1 MWYHRAMA
9 RSKPVRRKA
18 PARGAAAGSV
28 APETYR
34 LMVEHAPS
42 AIVLTDSSGVI
53 ILVNARAES
62 LFGYARGELR
72 GQPIEVLLPESMRA
86 RHRADREGYAAAP
99 DARAMGA
106 GRDLFGR
113 RKDGSR
119 VPVEI
124 GLNPIPA
131 AGGTLFM
138 AAVVDITERK
148 RLEERF
154 RLAVEAAPN
163 AMVMTG
169 GDGRIVLANAQAER
183 LFGYSQSELL
193 GQGIELLVPER
204 SRGAHVGY
212 RQGFTAR
219 PEARPMGS
227 GRDLYGRRKDGR
239 EIPIEI
245 GLNPIRTEAETF
257 VLAAVVDITERREL
271 QRRVAQS
278 EALAAVGSM
287 AAILAHEIRNPL
299 GSIVM
304 AARSLEHGDLTA
316 EDRKTVSAVLTEES
330 QRLNRTL
337 QDFLLFARP
346 REPKLER
353 ADLNALVSETAKALG
368 SDAELLGRSALELAL
383 DPGLAPFPHDPD
395 QVRQVLWN
403 LLLNGI
409 QAMGSGRGTLRV
421 STGVEDGQAALRV
434 QDSGPGID
442 PSVLERVF
450 DPFFTT
456 KKKGTG
462 LGLAICRRIAQ
473 AHGGRLEANNAAGS
487 GALFVLRLPL
497 APRLP

>member
-1 MWYHRAMA
+1 MVPPAPRKKAGA
-9 RSKPVRRKA
+9 RVSAVTQN
-18 PARGAAAGSV
+18 
-28 APETYR
+28 TYR

-42 AIVLTDSSGVI
+42 AIILTDSAGRIV
-53 ILVNARAES
+53 LANAKAEQ
-62 LFGYARGELR
+62 LFGYAREELLSR
-72 GQPIEVLLPESMRA
+72 PVELLLPESMRV
-86 RHRADREGYAAAP
+86 RHRSYREDYAAAP
-99 DARAMGA
+99 QARAMGA
-106 GRDLFGR
+106 GRDLYGR
-113 RKDGSR
+113 RKDGSQ

-124 GLNPIPA
+124 GLNPIPTPE
-131 AGGTLFM
+131 GMLFM
-138 AAVVDITERK
+138 AAIVDITERK
-148 RLEERF
+148 KLEERF

-169 GDGRIVLANAQAER
+169 SDGRIVLANAQAEK
-183 LFGYSQSELL
+183 LLGYTQAELL

-204 SRGAHVGY
+204 FRTRHIGY
-212 RQGFTAR
+212 RESYAAK
-219 PEARPMGS
+219 PETRAMGA

-239 EIPIEI
+239 EISIEI
-245 GLNPIRTEAETF
+245 GLNPIRAGAETF
-257 VLAAVVDITERREL
+257 VLAAIVDITERREL

-304 AARSLEHGDLTA
+304 AARSLDHGDLTD

-346 REPKLER
+346 REPKHER
-353 ADLNALVSETAKALG
+353 ADLNALVTETAKALR
-368 SDAELLGRSALELAL
+368 SDPELLGKAALELSL
-383 DPGLAPFPHDPD
+383 DPTLAPFPHDPD

-403 LLLNGI
+403 LLLNGA
-409 QAMGSGRGTLRV
+409 QAMGGRGRLSV
-421 STGVEDGQAALRV
+421 STSVEDGACVVRV
-434 QDSGPGID
+434 TDSGPGID
-442 PSVLERVF
+442 PSVLERIF

-473 AHGGRLEANNAAGS
+473 THGGSLTADNAPGG
-487 GALFVLRLPL
+487 GARFSLRLPL
-497 APRLP
+497 EPRRPS